1 MNIQT
6 IKQNGAPEY
15 AIIPFDKWEK
25 MVSLIEELEDIRD
38 ARNISAAIADGEET
52 FPDAFVKR
60 LSSGE
65 NRCIV
70 WNWHAEVPIIQFE
83 KRFRKVMPDNVA
95 GKNNKRTRS
104 QVLLNAFDC
113 QSKQRI
119 VGILAP

>member
-1 MNIQT
+1 MNIQI

-52 FPDAFVKR
+52 FPADFVKR

-65 NRCIV
+65 SRLKV
-70 WNWHAEVPIIQFE
+70 WREYRQMTLAKLAKDCEVTVSAISQIE
-83 KRFRKVMPDNVA
+83 NS
-95 GKNNKRTRS
+95 KRTPS
-104 QVLLNAFDC
+104 VDLLI
-113 QSKQRI
+113 K
-119 VGILAP
+119 LARALECDMEDLI